1 MINSCFCVFK
11 NSLDLDIATITKTV
25 VENIRKK
32 DNGEFSHHDLAP
44 ALDTG
49 TTEVK

>member
-1 MINSCFCVFK
+1 MLQNLTQTEASTQ
-11 NSLDLDIATITKTV
+11 DLNAAITKTV

-32 DNGEFSHHDLAP
+32 DDGEFSHHDLSP

-49 TTEVK
+49 TTEVI